1 MLNYSRK
8 AYWSSLGIRLALA
21 FAGVP
26 VVQAIEPKELLLY
39 STGRFALKPQLTV
52 SETFNDNIFYRNEG
66 KVSDFIT
73 TLSPGLNFQIGSH
86 EYNYIDLS
94 YAFEHLFYVNESS
107 QDANQHKLGLVNHFE
122 RSRLTLNG
130 QDQMQILDSPLGGGI
145 SVAGEKVRRTTFFDD
160 YRLTYD
166 LSEKTAPYVQILHS
180 TVDYQQGQPLYDDLT
195 LIGTLGFEYKAF
207 SRASFFGEVYYGSTS
222 HEENSDLEDYPT
234 ASFVGAFIGARGT
247 FTEKLTGSLK
257 AGYELRS
264 YRSSDAE
271 SSGLPVVE
279 LDLAEQ
285 FSELTTLTLS
295 YSHRQLESVQF
306 TKSAYTADSV
316 RLGLLQQIGYEGRCK
331 ASFTAAYLLADYEPN
346 PNYVVD
352 RTDNLISAAV
362 TLTYDFK
369 LWLRGYL
376 AYNFEHLDS
385 TIPEPA
391 VFSYDVNRVT
401 LGVSL
406 GY

>member
-1 MLNYSRK
+1 MLNYPRR
-8 AYWSSLGIRLALA
+8 ACWISLGVSLALGLA
-21 FAGVP
+21 SVP
-26 VVQAIEPKELLLY
+26 VMQAIEPKELLLY

-73 TLSPGLNFQIGSH
+73 TLSPGLNFQVGSH
-86 EYNYIDLS
+86 DYNFIDLS

-107 QDANQHKLGLVNHFE
+107 QDANQHRLGLVNHFE
-122 RSRLTLNG
+122 HSRLTLNG
-130 QDQMQILDSPLGGGI
+130 QDQIQILDNPLGGGI
-145 SVAGEKVRRTTFFDD
+145 SVAGDKVRRTTFYDD

-166 LSEKTAPYVQILHS
+166 LSEKTVPYVEILHS
-180 TVDYQQGQPLYDDLT
+180 TVNYEQGEPLYDDLT

-207 SRASFFGEVYYGSTS
+207 SRASFFGELYYGSTS
-222 HEENSDLEDYPT
+222 HDENADLDDYPT
-234 ASFVGAFIGARGT
+234 ASYVGGFLGARGN
-247 FTEKLTGSLK
+247 FTEKLSGSLK
-257 AGYELRS
+257 AGYEIRS

-285 FSELTTLTLS
+285 FSELTTLTFA

-306 TKSAYTADSV
+306 TKSAYTTDSV
-316 RLGLLQQIGYEGRCK
+316 RLGLLQQIGNEGRCR
-331 ASFTAAYLLADYEPN
+331 ANLTVSYLRADYEPN
-346 PNYVVD
+346 PVYVVK
-352 RTDNLISAAV
+352 RTDNLISTGLA
-362 TLTYDFK
+362 LTYDFK

-376 AYNFEHLDS
+376 TYNFEHLDS
-385 TIPEPA
+385 TTPV

-401 LGVSL
+401 VGVTL